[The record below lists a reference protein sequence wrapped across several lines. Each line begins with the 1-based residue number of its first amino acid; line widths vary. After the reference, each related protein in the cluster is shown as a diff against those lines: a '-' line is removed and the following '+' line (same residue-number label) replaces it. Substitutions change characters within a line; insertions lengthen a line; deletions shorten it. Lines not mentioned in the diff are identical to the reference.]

1 MICCCAQ
8 CSVASDDFNRS
19 NGTDIDTGSSCGWT
33 EQSGAWEIA
42 SNALKITGTT
52 TGIAT
57 CDTAAPDAL
66 VNISLTLTK
75 PAGVVRQG
83 VVFNYTDANNY
94 WEAGVS
100 WETSFGSPN
109 YKVYIGRKVG
119 GTYADLDSEGIAS
132 LTGTT
137 FALNVCH
144 DGERVTATLHQST
157 TLKGICTYE
166 VSGLTSGT
174 VGVTRGTSGSSID
187 VIFDDFTLRKASE
200 ECGGCA
206 IANGILACTN
216 CCTGTDKATAIYDLD
231 MTGIS
236 DSECGCE
243 SLNTLSLVRESVFS
257 CQWRYEKTLCE
268 IEHTCT
274 DPNVG
279 CGGTNTHSDAITALF
294 VLDRVFSGGV
304 CFWRLTVSIFG
315 GTHSACGPISTV
327 CCDPAFAQQ
336 GAVYESSTASGSA
349 TCQGTFTL
357 SKVSSSETFAHDC
370 GGGTTQW
377 KACDITWPS
386 SLTIESVA

>member
-1 MICCCAQ
+1 MIALVSLCLVVGFMWWCCCDPA
-8 CSVASDDFNRS
+8 CEVADDAFGRS
-19 NGTDIDTGSSCGWT
+19 NSSDITTGSSCGWT
-33 EQSGAWEIA
+33 EVSGAWEIA
-42 SNALKITGTT
+42 ANALKITGTT

-57 CDTAAPDAL
+57 CDTPAPNAKVL
-66 VNISLTLTK
+66 VTLTLTK
-75 PAGVVRQG
+75 PASAVRQG

-206 IANGILACTN
+206 IA
-216 CCTGTDKATAIYDLD
+216 
-231 MTGIS
+231 
-236 DSECGCE
+236 
-243 SLNTLSLVRESVFS
+243 
-257 CQWRYEKTLCE
+257 
-268 IEHTCT
+268 
-274 DPNVG
+274 
-279 CGGTNTHSDAITALF
+279 
-294 VLDRVFSGGV
+294 
-304 CFWRLTVSIFG
+304 
-315 GTHSACGPISTV
+315 
-327 CCDPAFAQQ
+327 
-336 GAVYESSTASGSA
+336 
-349 TCQGTFTL
+349 
-357 SKVSSSETFAHDC
+357 KVID
-370 GGGTTQW
+370 
-377 KACDITWPS
+377 
-386 SLTIESVA
+386 

>member
-52 TGIAT
+52 LGIAT
-57 CDTAAPDAL
+57 CDTPAPDAL

-75 PAGVVRQG
+75 PASVVRQG

-109 YKVYIGRKVG
+109 YKIYIGRRVS
-119 GTYADLDSEGIAS
+119 GTYADLDNEGLTS
-132 LTGTT
+132 VTGTT
-137 FALNVCH
+137 FLFALCY

-174 VGVTRGTSGSSID
+174 VGIIRGDSGSSFD
-187 VIFDDFTLRKASE
+187 VIFDDFVLTRATE
-200 ECGGCA
+200 ACGGC
-206 IANGILACTN
+206 GVVGDVACTN
-216 CCTGTDKATAIYDLD
+216 CCSGTDKARPIYDLD

-236 DSECGCE
+236 DSQCSCS
-243 SLNTLSLVRESVFS
+243 SLNTLSLVRESVLS
-257 CQWRYEKTLCE
+257 CQWRYVKTLCQLT
-268 IEHTCT
+268 HTCT
-274 DPNVG
+274 DVNVG
-279 CGGTNTHSDAITALF
+279 CGGTTTVARDITVSF

-304 CFWRLTVSIFG
+304 CFWRLTISIFG
-315 GTHSACGPISTV
+315 GNPSACGPTDVV

-336 GAVYESSTASGSA
+336 SATYESSTAATTA
-349 TCQGTFTL
+349 TCHGEFTL
-357 SKVSSSETFAHDC
+357 TKTTSSETFARDC

-377 KACDITWPS
+377 KACEISFPTT
-386 SLTIESVA
+386 LTITGV